1 MPDTLFNNLRRH
13 RERCHVAIPAT
24 TACHQP
30 DRRWLVFWERLP
42 CAACSRILCFSSSRW
57 PRVVSTG
64 TGGMVLSSGLVM
76 RTSLAL
82 VCLAVFA
89 TNRTA
94 ADQPR
99 PLKMCRVTV
108 SAPGLHA
115 DAVVHLA

>member
-57 PRVVSTG
+57 PRVVSSGTAGALPGPLWLWLSSG

-94 ADQPR
+94 ADQLGR
-99 PLKMCRVTV
+99 
-108 SAPGLHA
+108 
-115 DAVVHLA
+115 